1 MRTILT
7 NTYSKCFKSTL
18 NSACHIA
25 KCSLL
30 AVMNNIINAHEQI
43 FLKAQNNH
51 SLARPGVHFLIGLLP
66 IISPYEQKKIS
77 LIHLFI

>member
-1 MRTILT
+1 
-7 NTYSKCFKSTL
+7 
-18 NSACHIA
+18 
-25 KCSLL
+25 
-30 AVMNNIINAHEQI
+30 MNNIINAHEQI

>member
-1 MRTILT
+1 MKNILI
-7 NTYSKCFKSTL
+7 NTCSKCFKSTQ

-30 AVMNNIINAHEQI
+30 VVMNNINAHEQI

-51 SLARPGVHFLIGLLP
+51 SLARP
-66 IISPYEQKKIS
+66 
-77 LIHLFI
+77 